1 MTMSDS
7 LSIMADIGGTN
18 TRVALARNLE
28 ILTDSI
34 CRYKNAEYSGLEV
47 IFAKYLADHP
57 DVKPDAA
64 SAAIA
69 GPVRDG
75 KGTLTNLDW
84 TIDRELLRRA
94 TGATTVSVIN
104 DLQAQGHAV
113 EHLTDDKVEHIQN
126 GNIVD
131 AHAAR
136 LVVGVGTGFNAAP
149 VFRTD
154 NMTLIP
160 PAECGHVDL
169 PTPYDDQKRFAS
181 DFASKNGF
189 CSVED
194 ALSGRGLTHIYSWIA
209 KEAGSVRRKTAPEIM
224 SACEDNSDSLAMDTI
239 QFFSRALGTVCGNLA
254 LSLLPFGGIY
264 LVGGVARAVTPYL
277 KDNGFVESF
286 QDKGRFSEFS
296 KQFPV
301 YVVDDDYAALTG
313 MAALLH
319 ELRNGPPQRA

>member
-18 TRVALARNLE
+18 TRVALARDLE
-28 ILTDSI
+28 VLTDSI
-34 CRYKNAEYSGLEV
+34 CRFKNAEYSGLEP
-47 IFAKYLADHP
+47 ILTEYLADRP
-57 DVKPDAA
+57 GIKPTAA

-75 KGTLTNLDW
+75 EGTLTNLDW
-84 TIDRELLRRA
+84 TINRDLLRRA

-113 EHLTDDKVEHIQN
+113 EHLTDENVETIQE
-126 GNIVD
+126 GEIVD

-149 VFRTD
+149 VFRTN

-169 PTPYDDQKRFAS
+169 PTPYEDQKRFAS
-181 DFASKNGF
+181 EFAATNGF

-194 ALSGRGLTHIYSWIA
+194 ALSGRGLTHIYGWIA
-209 KEAGSVRRKTAPEIM
+209 QNAESSARKTAPEIM
-224 SACEDNSDSLAMDTI
+224 SACKDGSDTYANDSI

-254 LSLLPFGGIY
+254 LSHLPFGGIY
-264 LVGGVARAVTPYL
+264 LVGGVARAVAPYL
-277 KDNGFVESF
+277 HDNGFIESF
-286 QDKGRFSEFS
+286 QDKGRFAEFT

-301 YVVDDDYAALTG
+301 CVVDDDYAALTG